1 MTTRSDPQFALCLA
15 VLLLLMC
22 LFSCNAQ
29 QLYENNRQLDCSA
42 NDSSTLGYTCNG
54 VRSCST
60 YLTFRSQIP
69 YQSPVS
75 MAYLLSADAGNISRI
90 NGVATEFA
98 TVPKDQLVLV
108 PVPCSCSGGYYQHNV
123 SYTLTSGNTY
133 FMVANDTYQGLSTC
147 QALIAQNPYGSLN
160 LTAGLRVDV
169 PLRCACPTAEQTS
182 GGIKYLLTYI
192 ITWGDD
198 VPTIADRFHANYQAV
213 LHANNLSSSST
224 IYPFTTLLVPLE
236 TEPTKDEVA
245 SPPSAPPPSQ
255 PADTPPNDGSG
266 SSSSG
271 HKWVFVG
278 VGIGVGLLALCCAGG
293 LIWFLC
299 YRRRWRRR
307 LHVPDVPVPFKTAE
321 SSAVYSELSDK
332 RSGPPTSVS
341 AQSVRSAIESLT
353 VYEFRALEAATAA
366 FGEDHRIMGSVYR
379 GVINGDAAAIKRL
392 KGDVSNEINIL
403 KQINH
408 SNVIRLSGFCLHD
421 GNTYLVY
428 EFAEKGSL
436 GDWLHHHDNIKKD
449 SSSCLSWKERVQIAH
464 DVAHGLN
471 YLHNYANP
479 PYVHQNLKSS
489 NILLDGELRAKIAN
503 FGLARPVE
511 DEERP
516 HLTRH
521 VVGTQGYM
529 APEYLEHGLVTPKL
543 DVFAFGVV
551 MLELLSGKEAAV
563 AKEEEGEK
571 EETLLWARVGTVMT
585 GEDARGGLMAFL
597 DPCLGRQY
605 PLELAH
611 AMAELAMLCVARDP
625 RSRPSMTEVLV
636 SLSGIHDTTLDWD
649 PSDVADSSS
658 MIHGR

>member
-1 MTTRSDPQFALCLA
+1 MAMTTRSDPQLAFFLALVLLCL
-15 VLLLLMC
+15 V
-22 LFSCNAQ
+22 SCNAQ
-29 QLYENNRQLDCSA
+29 QQYENNRQLDCTTT
-42 NDSSTLGYTCNG
+42 DSSTLGYTCNG
-54 VRSCST
+54 VRSCSS
-60 YLTFRSQIP
+60 YLTFRSQIA
-69 YQSPVS
+69 YQSPVLI
-75 MAYLLSADAGNISRI
+75 AYLLGADADNISRI

-98 TVPKDQLVLV
+98 NVPNDQLVLV

-123 SYTLTSGNTY
+123 SYTLTSRDTY
-133 FMVANDTYQGLSTC
+133 FIVANDTYQGLSTC

-182 GGIKYLLTYI
+182 SGIKYLLTYL

-198 VPTIADRFHANYQAV
+198 VPTIADRFHADYQAV
-213 LHANNLSSSST
+213 LHANNISSSST

-245 SPPSAPPPSQ
+245 SSPSAPPPPQ
-255 PADTPPNDGSG
+255 TADTPPNDGSG

-293 LIWFLC
+293 LIWLLC
-299 YRRRWRRR
+299 YRQRRR
-307 LHVPDVPVPFKTAE
+307 RRIPVPDVPVPFKTAE
-321 SSAVYSELSDK
+321 SSANYSELSDK

-341 AQSVRSAIESLT
+341 VQSVRSAIESLT

-392 KGDVSNEINIL
+392 KGDASNEINIL

-436 GDWLHHHDNIKKD
+436 GDWLHHHNKND
-449 SSSCLSWKERVQIAH
+449 SSSCLGWKERVQIAH

-471 YLHNYANP
+471 YLHDYASP

-489 NILLDGELRAKIAN
+489 NILLDGELRAKLAN
-503 FGLARPVE
+503 FGLARPME
-511 DEERP
+511 DGERP

-551 MLELLSGKEAAV
+551 LLELLSGKEATFT
-563 AKEEEGEK
+563 EEGEK
-571 EETLLWARVGTVMT
+571 QDTLLWACVGSVIS
-585 GEDARGGLMAFL
+585 GEDARGRLMAFV

-625 RSRPSMTEVLV
+625 GSRPSMTEVLV
-636 SLSGIHDTTLDWD
+636 SLSAIHDSTLDWD
-649 PSDVADSSS
+649 SSDLADSSS